1 MKLLNGEEISLGTC
15 YYPEHW
21 KEDLWEEDLP
31 RMLANGIRTIRIAEF
46 AWSKIEPREGE
57 FDYSF
62 FDRFLDLTDRMGMQV
77 IFGTPTA
84 TPPAWLTTKYP
95 EVLNARQDGVLYR
108 HGARRHYNYNSP
120 VYQELSRRIVEK
132 AAAHYA
138 GRKSVS
144 GWQIDN

>member
-1 MKLLNGEEISLGTC
+1 MKLLNREEISLGTC

-84 TPPAWLTTKYP
+84 ATAGSS
-95 EVLNARQDGVLYR
+95 NSGRIAASSARQ
-108 HGARRHYNYNSP
+108 SP
-120 VYQELSRRIVEK
+120 P
-132 AAAHYA
+132 
-138 GRKSVS
+138 
-144 GWQIDN
+144 